1 MLPALAT
8 AAFLEMIGVNA
19 HIEYTDTPYADVGKV
34 LTDLA
39 YIDVQSVRDA
49 APDPH
54 NAGQW
59 GYAML
64 ADHGVKFDFFIPGWT
79 TDLGAV
85 QRSIDA
91 FVKAHPG
98 SVMAIEGPNEIENW
112 PVSYH
117 GHKDV
122 AAAASFQRD
131 LYARFHG
138 DPLLDHV
145 PVYDLTFSTGL
156 AGLYPV
162 LGDMDDAC
170 DVGTDH
176 SYFGHGRLPGAE
188 LARSLEHAGHTTPH
202 RPMAITETGYS
213 TLARGVSEQR
223 QATLTLDLLLDGA
236 KLGAVHNFLY
246 ELLDEK
252 ADPAGN
258 AGEQHFGL
266 FRRDHTPKPVA
277 RALHDLSAILQAPAR
292 PPATQMAIAAVDGVS
307 AQGGALLLRRPDHGI
322 DLILWS
328 EDKPSAARISFA
340 GIIPR
345 VTVFAPVSGTDPV
358 AHYSQLGT
366 MSLQVGADPTILRL
380 EGR

>member
-176 SYFGHGRLPGAE
+176 SYFGHGRLPFAGACGTYDAPSADGDHGNRVFDAGARCQRAASGDAD
-188 LARSLEHAGHTTPH
+188 ARSSARWGKAG
-202 RPMAITETGYS
+202 S
-213 TLARGVSEQR
+213 
-223 QATLTLDLLLDGA
+223 
-236 KLGAVHNFLY
+236 
-246 ELLDEK
+246 
-252 ADPAGN
+252 
-258 AGEQHFGL
+258 
-266 FRRDHTPKPVA
+266 
-277 RALHDLSAILQAPAR
+277 SA
-292 PPATQMAIAAVDGVS
+292 
-307 AQGGALLLRRPDHGI
+307 
-322 DLILWS
+322 
-328 EDKPSAARISFA
+328 
-340 GIIPR
+340 
-345 VTVFAPVSGTDPV
+345 
-358 AHYSQLGT
+358 
-366 MSLQVGADPTILRL
+366 
-380 EGR
+380 